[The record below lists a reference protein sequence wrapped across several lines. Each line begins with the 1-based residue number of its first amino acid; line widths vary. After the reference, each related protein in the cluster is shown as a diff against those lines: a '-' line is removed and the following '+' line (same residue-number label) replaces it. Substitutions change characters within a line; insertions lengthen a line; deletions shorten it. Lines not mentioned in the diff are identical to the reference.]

1 MPRKRIDINV
11 DTILFD
17 LVEEARS
24 KLPYNISRSDM
35 FNRSMAYYLGCLED
49 YVHKKGRFKYVEKII
64 QKPDSRKNG
73 FK

>member
-11 DTILFD
+11 DTILLE

-35 FNRSMAYYLGCLED
+35 FNRSMASYLGCLED
-49 YVHKKGRFKYVEKII
+49 YVHKKGRFKHV
-64 QKPDSRKNG
+64 KNVD
-73 FK
+73 

>member
-11 DTILFD
+11 DTILLE
-17 LVEEARS
+17 LVEESRK

-49 YVHKKGRFKYVEKII
+49 YVHKKGRFKHA
-64 QKPDSRKNG
+64 KNVD
-73 FK
+73 

>member
-11 DTILFD
+11 DTMLLE
-17 LVEEARS
+17 LVEESRK

-49 YVHKKGRFKYVEKII
+49 YVHKKGRFKHV
-64 QKPDSRKNG
+64 KNVD
-73 FK
+73 

>member
-1 MPRKRIDINV
+1 
-11 DTILFD
+11 
-17 LVEEARS
+17 
-24 KLPYNISRSDM
+24 M

-49 YVHKKGRFKYVEKII
+49 YVYKKGRFKYVEKII

>member
-11 DTILFD
+11 DIILLD

-35 FNRSMAYYLGCLED
+35 FNRSMAYYLGYLED
-49 YVHKKGRFKYVEKII
+49 YVHKKGRFKHV
-64 QKPDSRKNG
+64 KNVD
-73 FK
+73 